1 MEMDGA
7 AGVIGA
13 AWVRGVSGLWG
24 IAGLQGYHSFIPA
37 CVSLLWL

>member
-24 IAGLQGYHSFIPA
+24 IAGLQGYYSFIPA